1 MRKLVYYIAVTLDG
15 FIAAPDGSYDCFVS
29 EGDHLDAIVAE
40 LPETLP
46 VHVRSM
52 FGLDGPP
59 ARFDTL
65 VMGRETLQPALD
77 VGITSPYPHLRQYVF
92 SRTLA
97 PSDDPTLTV
106 VHEDPLGLVRSLKA
120 EESELDVWICG
131 GGNLAGQLLPEI
143 DELFLKV
150 NPVVLGKGIGLFSSG
165 IGPDPFPAQLFEH
178 LESRQFDSGVRF
190 TRFIRPDA
198 RRR

>member
-15 FIAAPDGSYDCFVS
+15 FIAAPDGTYDSFLL
-29 EGDHLDAIVAE
+29 EGDHLEAIRTE

-46 VHVRSM
+46 VHVRAM
-52 FGLDGPP
+52 FGLDAPP
-59 ARFDTL
+59 ARFDTV

-77 VGITSPYPHLRQYVF
+77 AGIPSPYSHLRQYVL

-97 PSDDPTLTV
+97 PTNDPAPTIV
-106 VHEDPLGLVRSLKA
+106 NEDPIGLVRSLKA
-120 EESELDVWICG
+120 ENSAFDVWLCG

-150 NPVVLGKGIGLFSSG
+150 NPVVLGRGIGLFSSG
-165 IGPDPFPAQLFEH
+165 IGPDPFPAQRFEH
-178 LESRQFDSGVRF
+178 LESRQFESGVTF
-190 TRFIRPDA
+190 TRFIRTEP
-198 RRR
+198 RTQ

>member
-15 FIAAPDGSYDCFVS
+15 FIAAPDGGYDSFVA

-46 VHVRSM
+46 VHVRAL

-59 ARFDTL
+59 TRFDTL

-77 VGITSPYPHLRQYVF
+77 AGIASPYPHLRQYVL

-97 PSDDPTLTV
+97 RSDDPTLTV
-106 VHEDPLGLVRSLKA
+106 VNDDPIGLVRSLKA
-120 EESELDVWICG
+120 EESEFDVWICG

-150 NPVVLGKGIGLFSSG
+150 NPVVLGRGIGLFSPG
-165 IGPDPFPAQLFEH
+165 TGADPFPAQRFEH

-190 TRFIRPDA
+190 TRFIRPEA
-198 RRR
+198 RRE